1 MFVSIAIS
9 LPQDVT
15 VASSDP
21 ASLEV
26 RWEPPS
32 DIQKGSITG
41 YKIEC
46 TRIGSNDKKSIK
58 VSREETTR
66 TIPGL
71 VACQRYSVHVAT
83 IKDNTTGPFSDDV
96 EGVAGEDGELCIHAH
111 ISTKNSNGKPFCSF
125 SVFNNSIQNLKV

>member
-1 MFVSIAIS
+1 MFVSTAIS

-15 VASSDP
+15 VTSTVP

-26 RWEPPS
+26 HWESPS
-32 DIQKGSITG
+32 DIHKESITG

-46 TRIGSNDKKSIK
+46 IGIGHNDKKSIK

-96 EGVAGEDGELCIHAH
+96 EGVAGEDGELCIHTC
-111 ISTKNSNGKPFCSF
+111 IGTYC
-125 SVFNNSIQNLKV
+125 IQ